1 MLDFSSIKKQGGY
14 IVKALVCEMCGSGD
28 LIKQD
33 GNFVCQ
39 HCGMKYSLEEAKKMM
54 VEGTVKVDNSDFV
67 EKYLQNARR
76 AKQKEDWE
84 ETEKYYN
91 MVEQNDPSNIE
102 AIFYSAYGKAKAS
115 LCVNEIYKRE
125 AIFKALTKSISILDD
140 NYDPNNSKAIAPI
153 LEQIVMDTINL
164 FGSEFVYTKTTN
176 GNGQVSDDRN
186 KTYQLFIN
194 VGVEMYNTLQ
204 EILKKLTNKE
214 DKIFI
219 CKLELKLIDF
229 FIFGNSNLSDQS
241 KLHWYD
247 QAAIK
252 SDDLKK
258 MDATFSCKDYRAE
271 KAAYEKRLADA
282 QKAANGCLI
291 AFGIVALIG
300 IVAFFAWLM
309 S

>member
-1 MLDFSSIKKQGGY
+1 MKT
-14 IVKALVCEMCGSGD
+14 LVCEMCGSGD

-39 HCGMKYSLEEAKKMM
+39 YCGMKYSLEEAKKMM

-102 AIFYSAYGKAKAS
+102 AIFYSSYGKAKAS

-140 NYDPNNSKAIAPI
+140 NYDPNNSQAIAPV
-153 LEQIVMDTINL
+153 LEQIVIDAINL
-164 FGSEFVYTKTTN
+164 FGSEFVYTKTTS
-176 GNGQVSDDRN
+176 GSGLVSDDRD

-194 VGVEMYNTLQ
+194 VGVEMYNTLE

-214 DKIFI
+214 DKIFL

-229 FIFGNSNLSDQS
+229 FIYGNSHLSNQS
-241 KLHWYD
+241 KLPWYD
-247 QAAIK
+247 KAAIK
-252 SDDLKK
+252 SDALKN
-258 MDATFSCKDYRAE
+258 MNANFSCKNYRSE
-271 KAAYEKRLADA
+271 KAAYEQHLADV
-282 QKAANGCLI
+282 QKTSNGCMI
-291 AFGIVALIG
+291 AFGIVALIC
-300 IVAFFAWLM
+300 IIAFFVLIWL
-309 S
+309 

>member
-1 MLDFSSIKKQGGY
+1 M
-14 IVKALVCEMCGSGD
+14 KALVCEMCGASD

-125 AIFKALTKSISILDD
+125 AIFKALTKSVSILDD
-140 NYDPNNSKAIAPI
+140 NFDPNNSKAIAPI
-153 LEQIVMDTINL
+153 LEQIVIDTINL
-164 FGSEFVYTKTTN
+164 FGSEFVYTKTTT
-176 GNGQVSDDRN
+176 GNGQVSDDSN

-194 VGVEMYNTLQ
+194 VAVEMFNTLE

-214 DKIFI
+214 DKIFL
-219 CKLELKLIDF
+219 CKLEMKLIDF
-229 FIFGNSNLSDQS
+229 MIFGNSHLSDQS
-241 KLHWYD
+241 KMHWYD
-247 QAAIK
+247 NAAIK
-252 SDDLKK
+252 ADALKN

-271 KAAYEKRLADA
+271 KAAFEKRVTDA
-282 QKAANGCLI
+282 KNAANGCLI
-291 AFGIVALIG
+291 VFGIVALVG
-300 IVAFFAWLM
+300 IFFFFKWLM